1 MDKKKG
7 KLTRKQKKNL
17 VRILV
22 ALCLFVLVK
31 GIDLVL
37 HHGYGTGLA
46 RLLPLENLGWLLPF
60 GLYLGI
66 YLYVGLGVL
75 RKAVLNIGHGQLF
88 DENFLMA
95 VASIGAFALGIY
107 SAISSSGMSTEGFDE
122 ACAVM
127 IFYQT
132 GEWFQNYA
140 VGKSRRSISEL
151 MDIRPD
157 EARQKQED
165 GTFRIVDPA
174 QVKVGDI
181 LQILPGE
188 RVPLDGIVTEG
199 CSSLDTRALTG
210 ESVLSDV
217 KEGDSLISGSVNV
230 ESTLQ
235 MRVSRPYSESTV
247 ARILNLVEQASDQK
261 SRSETLI
268 TRFAKVYTP
277 AVVISALILAVLP
290 PLISGWTGNGF
301 NWTVWIYRA
310 LSFLVVSCPCA
321 LVISIPLSFF
331 AGIGGASRNGVLVKG
346 AVYLE
351 RMNSTRVFV
360 FDKTGTLTKGNFVV
374 TEVQPADR
382 RDLILEYAAI
392 AESQSSHPIAQ
403 SIQSAYGKVPADT
416 TAYVLDNIAGKG
428 VQARGRHSILCGN
441 EKLME
446 QFGVTGERVG
456 GAGTVIHLALDGK
469 YLGWIRITDTVK
481 PEASEALRSLNG
493 RTVMLTGD
501 REEAARVIA
510 EETGITE
517 YRSSLLPQQKVDELE
532 RLLASKKKGECL
544 CFVGDGIND
553 APALMRADV
562 GIAMGG
568 VGSDAAIEASDIVLM
583 KDDLRGLAVIQRIA
597 SKTMRIVYEN
607 IVFALGVKLAILA
620 LSAFGIASMWL
631 AVFGDVGVAVIAIL
645 NAMRANRI
653 VRMSSGRD

>member
-46 RLLPLENLGWLLPF
+46 RLLPLESLGWLLPF

-66 YLYVGLGVL
+66 YLYVGFGVL

-88 DENFLMA
+88 DENFLMT

-446 QFGVTGERVG
+446 QFGVAGEHVG

-532 RLLASKKKGECL
+532 RLLVSKKKGECL

>member
-17 VRILV
+17 VRILA

-66 YLYVGLGVL
+66 YLYVGFGVL

-88 DENFLMA
+88 DENFLMT

-428 VQARGRHSILCGN
+428 VQARGGHSILCGN

-446 QFGVTGERVG
+446 QFGVTGEHVG

-553 APALMRADV
+553 APALMRADI

>member
-46 RLLPLENLGWLLPF
+46 RLLPLESLGWLLPF

-66 YLYVGLGVL
+66 YLYVGFGVL

-88 DENFLMA
+88 DENFLMT

-428 VQARGRHSILCGN
+428 VQARGGHSILCGN

-446 QFGVTGERVG
+446 QFGVAGEHVG